1 MLYSMASAQNSKE
14 LEKRIPQIL
23 ALMKREA
30 ERLQRGEVDRE
41 ELVIRRT
48 LSRKPE
54 EYMQDNWT
62 ALASRELEGQGVR
75 LHPGEEIRF
84 LLADVEA
91 EEKGRRVKVPPWDE
105 GEMVDVSKYLE
116 YLAKSVETLLWP
128 WGFQTK
134 DLLRLIA
141 DPKIPAQRSF
151 RNRSRLSPPSPP
163 DVLALSQ
170 ASQIP
175 VPSAFPKK
183 D

>member
-1 MLYSMASAQNSKE
+1 
-14 LEKRIPQIL
+14 L

-41 ELVIRRT
+41 ELAIRRT

-62 ALASRELEGQGVR
+62 ALASRKLERQGVR
-75 LHPGEEIRF
+75 LHPGEEIQF
-84 LLADVEA
+84 LLSDVDA

-105 GEMVDVSKYLE
+105 EERVDISKYLE

-134 DLLRLIA
+134 DLLRLLEDTKDERPPRRRRGHRETA
-141 DPKIPAQRSF
+141 GDGFLDLAGGSSRSKSSAPAG
-151 RNRSRLSPPSPP
+151 
-163 DVLALSQ
+163 
-170 ASQIP
+170 
-175 VPSAFPKK
+175 
-183 D
+183 